1 MIRKLGP
8 ALVRAGVFFWALLLV
23 GNRPCAAGE
32 SSFETAGDVLQVLLP
47 ATGFSAALY
56 LHDGEGQKQ
65 FLKSFAVNLGTTLAL
80 KYSIDKPR
88 PEGHGGQSFP
98 SGHSSS
104 AFQGATFIQ
113 RRYGW
118 RYGVPAYL
126 AATYVG
132 WSRVEGESDKH
143 DVVDVLAGAGIGYL
157 SSWLFT
163 TPYHNLQI
171 SVVATPD
178 SQRLAIS
185 GQW

>member
-1 MIRKLGP
+1 MLRKLGP
-8 ALVRAGVFFWALLLV
+8 ALAGAGIIFCTLLIV
-23 GNRPCAAGE
+23 GSSPCAAGE
-32 SSFETAGDVLQVLLP
+32 SNFETAGDVLQVLLP

-80 KYSIDKPR
+80 KYSINKPR
-88 PEGHGGQSFP
+88 PKGHGGQSFP
-98 SGHSSS
+98 SGHTSS

-118 RYGVPAYL
+118 YYGLPAYL

-132 WSRVEGESDKH
+132 WSRVESDKH

-163 TPYHNLQI
+163 SPYHKLHVGLSGGRDNM
-171 SVVATPD
+171 A
-178 SQRLAIS
+178 LAVR
-185 GQW
+185 GYW